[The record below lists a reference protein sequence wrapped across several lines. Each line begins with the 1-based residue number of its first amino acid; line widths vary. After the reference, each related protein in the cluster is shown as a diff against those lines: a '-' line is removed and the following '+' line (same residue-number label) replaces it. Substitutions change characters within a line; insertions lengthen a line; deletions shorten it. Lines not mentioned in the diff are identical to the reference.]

1 MDKTKKMPVSLAD
14 DTSREAEALPPSM
27 KITPSVYHECQK
39 TQEELSQRPS
49 YYAVLPAWVR
59 YDEQLRP
66 NAKLLYAE
74 ITALAN
80 ARGYCFA
87 TNAYLADLFG
97 ITDRTARDLIAQLC
111 DRGYITAEIVRDE
124 SRAVMERRLYVDTPR
139 FPETPPEKNFHP
151 SGEKSPGPPEKN
163 FRAINKY
170 NNTSNNIPPIVP
182 QGGRRRDV
190 KKAAEWKPERFEK
203 FWKFYPRGENKQGA
217 IRAWDR
223 LKPSDDL
230 IAEMGC
236 ALKKQMTTDAWKR
249 GIGVPYA
256 STWLN
261 GERWKDEILEPIAG
275 EERGSGWADD
285 PEVI

>member
-14 DTSREAEALPPSM
+14 DTSREAEALPPIM

-49 YYAVLPAWVR
+49 YYAVLPAKVR

-80 ARGYCFA
+80 DKGYCFA
-87 TNAYLADLFG
+87 SNAYLAELFG
-97 ITDRTARDLIAQLC
+97 ISLRTAQQLIAQLEH
-111 DRGYITAEIVRDE
+111 RRYVSIAVLRDE
-124 SRAVMERRLYVDTPR
+124 TQKVVERRIYVDAPKVDAD
-139 FPETPPEKNFHP
+139 PHEKNFVTP
-151 SGEKSPGPPEKN
+151 RKKSRDPHEKN
-163 FRAINKY
+163 CMCNI
-170 NNTSNNIPPIVP
+170 TSNNTIPPIVP
-182 QGGRRRDV
+182 QGGRRRTT
-190 KKAAEWKPERFEK
+190 KKVAEWKPERFEK

-223 LKPSDDL
+223 LQPSDEL

-261 GERWKDEILEPIAG
+261 NERWKDAILEPMA
-275 EERGSGWADD
+275 EEDGGSGWADD